1 MLLIVLWTVAI
12 LLILAG
18 TTRQTSRLD
27 TKLSTFTTQEV
38 RCKWASQAGVEKAIA
53 ILNEDDRALD
63 GPADLWNAT
72 TNPADLADVPMLGCH
87 YTVRVVDEAG
97 KLNVNTATRDQLLG
111 LFDWGMDV
119 ATADAIIDWRDA
131 DDEPGEE
138 GVEAGYYE
146 NLPYRYTI
154 RNQPFKTIREMMK
167 VKGVTDPLFYG
178 EDTNFNGQ
186 LDDNEKDGSQ
196 TPPFDDGDA
205 VLDLGWINF
214 LTCYVPQTAPQ
225 DPNGTTKVNINQA
238 TAAQLQELGLTA
250 VQAQAVI
257 DSRPSS
263 GYTSIGALIST
274 NVGTSATSQTTGQT
288 TSGAANVGTAGTPP
302 LDAATFRTI
311 VDLITVGTSS
321 TGTQASASNQTSTQ
335 AGTDAS
341 SSSATGTTSS
351 MPAQTT
357 VNLINVNTAPLEVL
371 VALWGGTDQA
381 YEVAQNVVSYRD
393 GTLTGLESIGELLDV
408 PSMTTDL
415 FAQVV
420 DQVTVRSNV
429 FTIYCVAKADQTGIS
444 GASWFTEAVV
454 DRSQS
459 PAKILYWYQ
468 GACP

>member
-1 MLLIVLWTVAI
+1 LVLLIVLWTAAI

-27 TKLSTFTTQEV
+27 TKLSVFTTQEV
-38 RCKWASQAGVEKAIA
+38 RCKWASRAGAEKAIA
-53 ILNEDDRALD
+53 ILNEDDRTLD
-63 GPADLWNAT
+63 GPADLWAY
-72 TNPADLADVPMLGCH
+72 NPEDLVDVPMLGCH

-111 LFDWGMDV
+111 FFDWGMDV
-119 ATADAIIDWRDA
+119 ATADAIIDWRDT

-138 GVEAGYYE
+138 GVEAGYYL

-154 RNQPFKTIREMMK
+154 HNRPFKTIREMLK
-167 VKGVTDPLFYG
+167 VKGVTDQLFYG

-196 TPPFDDGDA
+196 TAPLDDGDA
-205 VLDLGWINF
+205 VLDLGWIGF
-214 LTCYVPQTAPQ
+214 LTCYVPQTVPQ

-238 TAAQLQELGLTA
+238 TAAQLQELGLTSA
-250 VQAQAVI
+250 QAQAVI

-274 NVGTSATSQTTGQT
+274 NTSTSSSSQTTGQT
-288 TSGAANVGTAGTPP
+288 TSAAGNTGTTATPP
-302 LDAATFRTI
+302 LDVATFKSI

-321 TGTQASASNQTSTQ
+321 TATQASASTQSSASTT
-335 AGTDAS
+335 TDAS
-341 SSSATGTTSS
+341 SSNVAATSS
-351 MPAQTT
+351 TPTPTT
-357 VNLINVNTAPLEVL
+357 VNPINVNTASLEVL

-393 GTLTGLESIGELLDV
+393 GTMTGLESIGELLDV
-408 PSMTTDL
+408 PSMTADL

-420 DQVTVRSNV
+420 DQITVRSNV

-459 PAKILYWYQ
+459 PVKILYWYQ